1 MAWTT
6 LALLALGKILATS
19 ITLGMGGSGG
29 VFTPSLYI
37 GAATGG
43 AFGVALAGIFPFLNL
58 RPEAYALVGMGV
70 VVAVATNA
78 PITAILMVFEMTND
92 YAIVLPLMLSVVIG
106 SLVARRL
113 ETDDL
118 YSGWLRRR
126 GERLEHGADHDVLAR
141 LCVAD
146 AYEPNPQVI
155 GEGATVDQLLE
166 HLGSADQTEFP
177 VVDSNLMLVGVITI
191 ADLGRIAK
199 DSRDLAPVL
208 LAADL
213 ALPAETVQ
221 IGDSLLTAIRKMGV
235 RGTGALPVVDQSNE
249 RLIGMVTRA
258 HVLGLYQRA
267 LAGDHSGEA
276 ARPARP

>member
-1 MAWTT
+1 MRELSAELEPTTMPRPQLPRFGRAIRRVWFPRALRRSDRAWDRVVSRVNGLELDENTILLAFALVIGILGAGGVIGFYKLIDLAYSAFSRWPGT
-6 LALLALGKILATS
+6 VLRRGDLLLYRPLLTAAGLALAWHITERTLRGQDGPNIPFVQLA
-19 ITLGMGGSGG
+19 
-29 VFTPSLYI
+29 
-37 GAATGG
+37 
-43 AFGVALAGIFPFLNL
+43 
-58 RPEAYALVGMGV
+58 
-70 VVAVATNA
+70 
-78 PITAILMVFEMTND
+78 
-92 YAIVLPLMLSVVIG
+92 
-106 SLVARRL
+106 VARRNGDIPTRPAL
-113 ETDDL
+113 GVTAASAVTL
-118 YSGWLRRR
+118 G
-126 GERLEHGADHDVLAR
+126 
-141 LCVAD
+141 C
-146 AYEPNPQVI
+146 
-155 GEGATVDQLLE
+155 
-166 HLGSADQTEFP
+166 GSADQTEFP

-221 IGDSLLTAIRKMGV
+221 IGDSLLTVIRKMGV

-249 RLIGMVTRA
+249 RLIGVVMRA

>member
-1 MAWTT
+1 
-6 LALLALGKILATS
+6 
-19 ITLGMGGSGG
+19 
-29 VFTPSLYI
+29 
-37 GAATGG
+37 
-43 AFGVALAGIFPFLNL
+43 
-58 RPEAYALVGMGV
+58 MGV

-92 YAIVLPLMLSVVIG
+92 Y
-106 SLVARRL
+106 
-113 ETDDL
+113 
-118 YSGWLRRR
+118 
-126 GERLEHGADHDVLAR
+126 GADHDVPAR
-141 LCVAD
+141 LRVAD
-146 AYEPNPQVI
+146 AYEANPQVI

-166 HLGSADQTEFP
+166 HLGTGDQTEFP

-191 ADLGRIAK
+191 ADLARIAK

-221 IGDSLLTAIRKMGV
+221 IGDSLLTVIRKMGV
-235 RGTGALPVVDQSNE
+235 RGTGALPVVDQSSE

-267 LAGDHSGEA
+267 LAGDHSGET